1 MSKEIYESK
10 NTKPAINV
18 RRRICTKKKKQFMHE
33 KKKKNLSHISVAS
46 TNKVEERH
54 DGVL

>member
-33 KKKKNLSHISVAS
+33 KKKKKSKSHFRSV
-46 TNKVEERH
+46 
-54 DGVL
+54 D